1 MPHHFWKIGTGIP
14 DKKVTRQKTIRMRQA
29 PVYYFRPVLTS
40 FPKPK
45 TRLFFVLR
53 FWKWNGLGPYFRFSS
68 SISEIRTFFFGNG
81 NGTCR
86 SSQIFHFSADK
97 VWSKPVFRFLFLY
110 WNQVKY
116 IYPIDGNIAII
127 FQLARTSRNMVTS
140 RPLRFLVFVLEIGQ
154 FKSRSLLRFQNQNRD
169 FTKGTKISFSVL
181 VTK

>member
-1 MPHHFWKIGTGIP
+1 MRAYSCIHLKPVMAYLFW
-14 DKKVTRQKTIRMRQA
+14 
-29 PVYYFRPVLTS
+29 FLRPFLIS

-45 TRLFFVLR
+45 TRFFFVFR
-53 FWKWNGLGPYFRFSS
+53 FWKWNGLLPYLRFSS
-68 SISEIRTFFFGNG
+68 SISEIRTFFFGSG

-97 VWSKPVFRFLFLY
+97 VWSKPFFRFLFLY

-127 FQLARTSRNMVTS
+127 FQLARTSRNNGDK

-181 VTK
+181 ETK